1 MQIAYILD
9 IYPTMVLYVLT
20 CHHPTL
26 NQDMKGRLQTVYEER
41 NKEDL
46 EKRLKRIEGQVRG
59 IYRMID
65 EERYC
70 IDILNQIIAAR
81 AALSKVGMA
90 LLKSHM
96 RGCVI
101 SAIREEH
108 HEQAIEELMDVLTK
122 FAK

>member
-1 MQIAYILD
+1 M
-9 IYPTMVLYVLT
+9 
-20 CHHPTL
+20 
-26 NQDMKGRLQTVYEER
+26 YEER

-101 SAIREEH
+101 SAIREER

>member
-1 MQIAYILD
+1 MFEEYDERGCKKSAERDNGKNGTKSQ
-9 IYPTMVLYVLT
+9 VR
-20 CHHPTL
+20 
-26 NQDMKGRLQTVYEER
+26 RLQTVYEER

-59 IYRMID
+59 IYRMI
-65 EERYC
+65 EEDRYC

-96 RGCVI
+96 RGCVTH
-101 SAIREEH
+101 AIKEERS
-108 HEQAIEELMDVLTK
+108 EQAIDELMDVLTK

>member
-1 MQIAYILD
+1 M
-9 IYPTMVLYVLT
+9 
-20 CHHPTL
+20 
-26 NQDMKGRLQTVYEER
+26 YEER

-101 SAIREEH
+101 SAIREERD
-108 HEQAIEELMDVLTK
+108 EQAIEELMDVLAK